1 MIKLLA
7 CDVDGTL
14 LAPDENFL
22 SAGVMSALEKIKKD
36 RKVLVVAS
44 GRSHFGLAKLLD
56 SLKNDTYFVCCDG
69 AVIIKNDKLLYHREI
84 SVNIAHKIVT
94 DDIYKDC
101 KVLVSTPFC
110 SFVLGN
116 DKEFA
121 KRLSGLHTDKIEF
134 AQSVFSIK
142 EPICKI
148 AIFNEK
154 NQPLPLCSLPS
165 GVRVA
170 YNKTGWCE
178 YVSAIANK
186 GNAISDIQMREIVTK
201 SETVCIG
208 DGENDF
214 EMMKKAKVAVSAN
227 NYAKVL
233 DEVCTQHTDDVAGFL
248 LGIE

>member
-1 MIKLLA
+1 MIKLVA
-7 CDVDGTL
+7 TDVDGTL
-14 LAPDENFL
+14 LAPNEDFV
-22 SAGVMSALEKIKKD
+22 SAGVMNALEKIKNDGKI
-36 RKVLVVAS
+36 LVVSS
-44 GRSHFGLAKLLD
+44 GRSHFGITKLFD
-56 SLKNDTYFVCCDG
+56 VVKTDTYFVCCDG
-69 AVIIKNDKLLYHREI
+69 AVIIKNDKILYHREI
-84 SVNIAHKIVT
+84 SVNAAHKIVT
-94 DDIYKDC
+94 DSTYKDC
-101 KVLVSTPFC
+101 KVLISTPFC
-110 SFVLGN
+110 SYVVGK
-116 DKEFA
+116 DEEFA
-121 KRLSGLHTDKIEF
+121 KRLSGLHTDKIGF

-148 AIFNEK
+148 ALFNDK
-154 NQPLPLCSLPS
+154 NYPLPLCNIPS

-227 NYAKVL
+227 EYAKVL
-233 DEVCTQHTDDVAGFL
+233 DEVCTHHTDNVARFL
-248 LGIE
+248 LTI